1 VVPFLNVCV
10 RRTERPAEFRRVAET
25 AARIFT
31 EIKLEQ
37 GIPEAI
43 SATPVRRLSI
53 AP

>member
-1 VVPFLNVCV
+1 VYGGPSGRLNF
-10 RRTERPAEFRRVAET
+10 AELLGAET

-43 SATPVRRLSI
+43 SATPVRRLST